1 MRIDMN
7 NHFEFKIANNF
18 KALNSLCKQVTEL
31 LIERK
36 LSVKKK
42 YAVMLALE
50 EMVSNIIK
58 YGYDDDELHDISIK
72 FYFNEDIR
80 LTISDNGHHFDPL
93 QNKPD
98 SLSANI
104 EERQI
109 GGMGIHLTKN
119 MVKSITHNR
128 NDELNILTIII

>member
-1 MRIDMN
+1 MN
-7 NHFEFKIANNF
+7 NHYEYKISNNF
-18 KALNSLCKQVTEL
+18 LALNSLCQQVTEL
-31 LIERK
+31 LIERQ
-36 LSVKKK
+36 LSEKKR
-42 YAVMLALE
+42 YTVMLALE

-58 YGYDDDELHDISIK
+58 YGYDDDKLHHICIN
-72 FYFNEDIR
+72 FYFNDDIK

-93 QNKPD
+93 QNRPD

-119 MVKSITHNR
+119 MVQSITHDR
-128 NDELNILTIII
+128 NNGSNILTIII